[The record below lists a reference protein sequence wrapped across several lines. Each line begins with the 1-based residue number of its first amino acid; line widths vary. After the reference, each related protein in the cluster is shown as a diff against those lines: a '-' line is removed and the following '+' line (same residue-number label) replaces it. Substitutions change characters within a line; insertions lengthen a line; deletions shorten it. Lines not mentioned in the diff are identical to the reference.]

1 MKAIFDK
8 NCKCVGWYNEN
19 DGMVYD
25 NEMRWIGFISKNYF
39 FADTTEWLG
48 GIANGTFVDKN
59 GKPVAWVEGCSP
71 VGTMPLQHPQQIC

>member
-48 GIANGTFVDKN
+48 G
-59 GKPVAWVEGCSP
+59 
-71 VGTMPLQHPQQIC
+71 LQMGLLWIKMENQLHGSMDAAQ

>member
-39 FADTTEWLG
+39 FFFFSEW
-48 GIANGTFVDKN
+48 
-59 GKPVAWVEGCSP
+59 
-71 VGTMPLQHPQQIC
+71 